1 VTRVTPTERWLDV
14 DGLRLKAL
22 DWGSAGKPGLLLLH
36 GMAMYAQTWEDNAQA
51 WNDAFHVVAVD
62 QRGHGD
68 SARPPRGT
76 YLTEIMAADAVRMA
90 DQLGWDR
97 FSIVGQSMGGHNGM
111 QAAMDHPERVERLV
125 ISDMEPEFQLELM
138 AYMRNADALP
148 VYDSAEQFAE
158 EAARRNPRPPI
169 ELHRRRA
176 TYALKALPDGRLTP
190 KYDLYAPKDW
200 TPANLWSRL
209 GEIRCPTLLVRGAE
223 SPVLR
228 QDHAERMVQAIPECT
243 LVVVPGAGH
252 GIGSDNPIVY
262 ERCIRQFLLGETVT
276 DAVAS

>member
-1 VTRVTPTERWLDV
+1 VAVATPTERWLDV

-22 DWGSAGKPGLLLLH
+22 DWGTPGKPPVLLLH
-36 GMAMYAQTWEDNAQA
+36 GMAMYAWTWEQNALA
-51 WNDAFHVVAVD
+51 WNDAFHVVGVD

-68 SARPPRGT
+68 SDRPARST
-76 YLTEIMAADAVRMA
+76 YLTEIMARDAVQMADA
-90 DQLGWDR
+90 LGWDR

-111 QAAMDHPERVERLV
+111 QAAMDYPDRIERLV
-125 ISDMEPEFQLELM
+125 ISDMEPLFQLELM
-138 AYMRNADALP
+138 AYMRDADALP
-148 VYDSAEQFAE
+148 VYESYDQFVD

-169 ELHRRRA
+169 ELHRQRA
-176 TYALKALPDGRLTP
+176 VRALRQLPDGHLTP
-190 KYDLYAPKDW
+190 KYDLWAPKDW
-200 TPANLWSRL
+200 APLDLWPRL

-228 QDHAERMVQAIPECT
+228 QDHAERMVKAIPNCQ

-252 GIGSDNPIVY
+252 GIGSDNPVMY

-276 DAVAS
+276 DAVRP